1 MEPGGVWRTES
12 RKEKVWETGL
22 RLSPVIRARLLFAS
36 PGLVAAEVTTF
47 GSLLFAEAFSSFAV
61 CAPLPDKE

>member
-1 MEPGGVWRTES
+1 MEPGGVWRTAS

-36 PGLVAAEVTTF
+36 SGLAAAVTRL

-61 CAPLPDKE
+61 CTPLPDKE